1 VACERL
7 CVPPEAGR
15 GALGVTLNEHKLRRE
30 IVGEMHLRRWPPI
43 TPPMTVVQIL
53 RLVPAGTTIDGL
65 PSFRVGDA
73 PFSAAGQRH
82 MDGTLG
88 DGATFTWE
96 RHSEATTLTVFASP
110 MHPCWPRR
118 APGRKARR
126 AKCCAPR

>member
-1 VACERL
+1 M
-7 CVPPEAGR
+7 
-15 GALGVTLNEHKLRRE
+15 LNEHKLRRE

-65 PSFRVGDA
+65 PSFRMGDA

-88 DGATFTWE
+88 DGVTFTWE
-96 RHSEATTLTVFASP
+96 RQAAK
-110 MHPCWPRR
+110 R
-118 APGRKARR
+118 
-126 AKCCAPR
+126 KCCLIFLRKIQRTRSI